1 MEGRPSEL
9 SWRSRPRQCSGQS
22 CRESLGNRVGPA
34 PPLTSP
40 LEDTFPRPVFP
51 PLPHSQACPRGAR
64 AGRSG
69 HKNVLGFGRDGT
81 SPEAGGPN
89 KSSRWGPVSKASC
102 PEERW
107 GFYQRRPSLRPLR
120 KAALLCPHG
129 AFQRKV
135 RPWAVAA
142 WSLRPAQMPL
152 CPWKK
157 QTRSPPVPPGSASL
171 LCQCPG
177 PSFSFGS

>member
-1 MEGRPSEL
+1 MDGRPSEL
-9 SWRSRPRQCSGQS
+9 SWRSRPRRCSGQS

-51 PLPHSQACPRGAR
+51 PLPHSQARPRGAG

-69 HKNVLGFGRDGT
+69 HRNVLGFGRDGT

-89 KSSRWGPVSKASC
+89 KSSRWAPVSKASC

-120 KAALLCPHG
+120 KQPSSVLTELSSGRSGPGRWQLGPSVLPRCHSASGRSRPAALRFHRAL
-129 AFQRKV
+129 
-135 RPWAVAA
+135 
-142 WSLRPAQMPL
+142 PL
-152 CPWKK
+152 C
-157 QTRSPPVPPGSASL
+157 
-171 LCQCPG
+171 CQCPG